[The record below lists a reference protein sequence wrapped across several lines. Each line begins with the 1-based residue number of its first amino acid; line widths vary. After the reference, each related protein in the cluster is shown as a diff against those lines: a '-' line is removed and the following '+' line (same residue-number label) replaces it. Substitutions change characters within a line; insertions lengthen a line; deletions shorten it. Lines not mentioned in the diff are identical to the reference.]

1 MLAIVSPLSSNHMAF
16 GILSVENGGR
26 NLLDGN
32 ASGRL
37 MEAAHLTKLCTMK
50 LALQLIFMAN

>member
-1 MLAIVSPLSSNHMAF
+1 MLAIVSPLSFNHMAF

-32 ASGRL
+32 GSGRL
-37 MEAAHLTKLCTMK
+37 MEAAHMTKLFTMK
-50 LALQLIFMAN
+50 LAL